1 MNTLPSIN
9 PKQETNLI
17 ISFLQKTV
25 TEQKAE
31 NVVIGV
37 SGGIDSATSLLLLS
51 QALPKEH
58 IFPIHLYYFQQ
69 NRKEIQELVQYTGI
83 PDINLKM
90 VSIKKTVD
98 IICNELQITNNQS
111 PANKIRIGNIMAR
124 IRMIYLYDF
133 AKRENALV
141 VGTENKSE
149 HYLAYFTRFGD
160 EASDIEPIRHL
171 YKTQVYE
178 LAKYLG
184 VPQTIIEQKP
194 TAGLWQGQ
202 TDEGEFGFTYKEADE
217 VLYLHF
223 EKKISA
229 DDLARQ
235 GLANAKKILDWVKR
249 NSYKHHTPYT
259 V

>member
-58 IFPIHLYYFQQ
+58 IFPIHLYYFAP
-69 NRKEIQELVQYTGI
+69 NRKEIQSLVQYTGI
-83 PDINLKM
+83 PDANLKM

-98 IICNELQITNNQS
+98 TICSELQITNNQS
-111 PANKIRIGNIMAR
+111 PTNQVRLGNIMAR
-124 IRMIYLYDF
+124 TRMIFLYDF
-133 AKRENALV
+133 AKKLNGLV
-141 VGTENKSE
+141 CGTENKSE
-149 HYLAYFTRFGD
+149 YHLAYYTRFGD

-194 TAGLWQGQ
+194 TAGLWHGQ

-223 EKKISA
+223 EKKMSA
-229 DDLARQ
+229 DDLARR

>member
-1 MNTLPSIN
+1 MNIN
-9 PKQETNLI
+9 LEKEAKRI
-17 ISFLQKTV
+17 IDFLKKTFQMQKIT
-25 TEQKAE
+25 KA
-31 NVVIGV
+31 VIGV
-37 SGGIDSATSLLLLS
+37 SGGIDSTTSLFLLS
-51 QALPKEH
+51 RALPKSSITP
-58 IFPIHLYYFQQ
+58 IFLYYFKPQ
-69 NRKEIQELVQYTGI
+69 NKQIPSIVQYTGI

-98 IICNELQITNNQS
+98 TISNDLQITNNQS
-111 PANKIRIGNIMAR
+111 PTNQIRLGNIAAR
-124 IRMIYLYDF
+124 VRMIFLYDF

-194 TAGLWQGQ
+194 TAGLWHGQ

-229 DDLARQ
+229 DELARR
-235 GLANAKKILDWVKR
+235 GLANAKKILDFVKR
-249 NSYKHHTPYT
+249 NSFKHHTPYT